1 MCITD
6 CLPVIP
12 NTASALKFYSTQ
24 TDMMPFNKKISSR
37 LSSGFMLVSM
47 GALFLWFS
55 SCVTMRDVVYFQGQD
70 TISAVFRTAAPDEYE
85 IKPDDELYLQVTSL
99 DEPAQGVFSGNAQ
112 QMMNMGA
119 AQPFG
124 ASLIAYRVD
133 KDGYLHLPVVGRVK
147 AGGRTAGDVEESIRE
162 SLGNILNQP
171 VVSLKLVNRYVSV
184 LGEVRNPGHF
194 PYTQSRI
201 TLLDALG
208 LAGDI
213 TDYGN
218 RREIILTRNERGTNQ
233 LITLDL
239 TKPDILASEYFYIR
253 PNDIIY
259 VKPSKKKFWSLQQV
273 PFSVLLSAITTSLVF
288 YSVFK

>member
-1 MCITD
+1 M
-6 CLPVIP
+6 
-12 NTASALKFYSTQ
+12 TAYLWLF
-24 TDMMPFNKKISSR
+24 
-37 LSSGFMLVSM
+37 SM
-47 GALFLWFS
+47 AALFLWLTG
-55 SCVTMRDVVYFQGQD
+55 CVTMRDVVYFQGQD
-70 TISAVFRTAAPDEYE
+70 TIATVFRSSAPEAYE
-85 IKPDDELYLQVTSL
+85 IKPDDELFLMVTSL
-99 DEPAQGVFSGNAQ
+99 DEPSQGVFSGSAQ

-124 ASLIAYRVD
+124 ASLISYKVD
-133 KDGYLHLPVVGRVK
+133 NDGYLDLPVVGRVK
-147 AGGRTAGDVEESIRE
+147 AGGRTLSDVAESICG

-194 PYTQSRI
+194 PYTKSRI
-201 TLLDALG
+201 TILDAIS

-218 RREIILTRNERGTNQ
+218 RREIILTRSEGDTNR

-239 TKPDILASEYFYIR
+239 TNPGILSSEYYYIR

-259 VKPSKKKFWSLQQV
+259 VKPSRKKFWSMQQI
-273 PFSVLLSAITTSLVF
+273 PFSVLLSTITTSLF
-288 YSVFK
+288 IYSVFK